1 MGRGIEGIAGAPSR
15 RRLLTWL
22 GAAGLAGLGPHP
34 ASAATEDP
42 ALPPVV
48 IPGLFGSGETQVGD
62 PRRYVPKSSVLDRA
76 FAGPE
81 QPLMQAA
88 AGGSALR
95 WERLIVELSPRA
107 PEAQIHAVDRFAN
120 AIAWVEDAELYG
132 EADHWATPAEFLRAE
147 GGDCEDF
154 AIAKYFL
161 LRLLGMPAADLRVT
175 VLTGRDRSEVH
186 AVLLAR
192 LNGEWLV
199 LDNRLEEPRPLRG
212 YEGWILQYGVSEAG
226 GFRYGSTQQGPSGRI
241 LKSPANR

>member
-1 MGRGIEGIAGAPSR
+1 MGAGIERTTGAPSR

-22 GAAGLAGLGPHP
+22 GAAGLAGLGPRP
-34 ASAATEDP
+34 ALAAIEDP
-42 ALPPVV
+42 ALPPAV

-88 AGGSALR
+88 AGASALR

-132 EADHWATPAEFLRAE
+132 EADHWATPAEFLGAE
-147 GGDCEDF
+147 AGDCEDF
-154 AIAKYFL
+154 AIAKYAALSRLGFAEER
-161 LRLLGMPAADLRVT
+161 LRIALVYDRRRRLEHALT
-175 VLTGRDRSEVH
+175 VVYWGGD
-186 AVLLAR
+186 A
-192 LNGEWLV
+192 LV
-199 LDNRLEEPRPLRG
+199 LDSLADAPRSHTKVTRYRPICSFNRGQL
-212 YEGWILQYGVSEAG
+212 WVH
-226 GFRYGSTQQGPSGRI
+226 
-241 LKSPANR
+241 KPA